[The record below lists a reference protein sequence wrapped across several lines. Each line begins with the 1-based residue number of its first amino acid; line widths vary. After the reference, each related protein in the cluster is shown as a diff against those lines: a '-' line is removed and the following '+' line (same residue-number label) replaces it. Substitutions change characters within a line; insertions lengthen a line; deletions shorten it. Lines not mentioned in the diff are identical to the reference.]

1 MGAHFPR
8 SVSRRRALI
17 GIGTGASAASVWGVA
32 PLVTGSSAIEELPR
46 IVGHRG
52 AQGLA
57 PPNTRAGI
65 RAALAADAD
74 GVELDIR
81 RTADGEFV
89 LFHDPVLD
97 WDSTGQGWI
106 RNRTWDEI
114 EGTRIDGEPLITLS
128 AALSELV
135 DADVGIYLEL
145 KESGYADRVL
155 ATAADHDVLDR
166 VTIVAFDEAP
176 LESARE
182 AGVRTGLVGTLPTAG
197 LLEDATACGA
207 NLAISHYTP
216 RGLSTFVSGARQRG
230 LEAGLWKLLGT
241 KLTVSDALEA
251 DIDILVTNRPDYA
264 REALPAQ

>member
-1 MGAHFPR
+1 MVDRLPR

-17 GIGTGASAASVWGVA
+17 GIGAGASAASIWGVA
-32 PLVTGSSAIEELPR
+32 PLVTGDSAIEDPPR

-57 PPNTRAGI
+57 PPNTRASV
-65 RAALAADAD
+65 RAALAAGAD
-74 GVELDIR
+74 GVELDVR

-114 EGTRIDGEPLITLS
+114 EGATIDGEPLITLS
-128 AALSELV
+128 AGLSELV
-135 DADVGIYLEL
+135 DADVELYLEL
-145 KESGYADRVL
+145 KGSGYADRVL
-155 ATAADHDVLDR
+155 ATAADCGVLDR
-166 VTIVAFDEAP
+166 VTVVAFDETP

-197 LLEDATACGA
+197 LLDDATACGA
-207 NLAISHYTP
+207 DLAISHYTP
-216 RGLSTFVSGARQRG
+216 RGLSTFVRGARQRG

-241 KLTVSDALEA
+241 ERTVADALEA
-251 DIDILVTNRPDYA
+251 DVDVLVTNRPDYA
-264 REALPAQ
+264 REALSAE